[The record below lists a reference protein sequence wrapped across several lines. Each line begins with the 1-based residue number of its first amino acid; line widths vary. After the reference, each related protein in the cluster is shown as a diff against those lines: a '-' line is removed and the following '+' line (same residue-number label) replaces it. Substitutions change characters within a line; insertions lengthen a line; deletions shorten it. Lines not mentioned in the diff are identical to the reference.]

1 MSRTASFIFR
11 ISLTFCFLISGSA
24 FEWAAAV
31 EKPAQEASAA
41 GLDQGRIGLAD
52 KTSLLGVGAEIAT
65 RVNHK
70 SNLRA
75 GFNVMGYS
83 RSFDNDGVSYNGH
96 LRMRTFEAHYDFFPW
111 ARSFHLSPGVLAFLA
126 DPITANALVPG
137 NQSITLGGASYSSD
151 PSNPLRISGKANFNH
166 AAPMITVGFGNL
178 VHRDSKRFSIPF
190 EIGVAF
196 QGAPKTVLN
205 LAGNICDSPG
215 TNCRSAA
222 DPTVQQNV
230 VAEQNKINNDV
241 RAFKVYP
248 IISVGFGYK
257 F

>member
-1 MSRTASFIFR
+1 MWKLAGVSFCVLLASTV
-11 ISLTFCFLISGSA
+11 LVAGSA
-24 FEWAAAV
+24 PGSAAAV
-31 EKPAQEASAA
+31 EKSAA
-41 GLDQGRIGLAD
+41 RVSSGTSDRGRFGLAV
-52 KTSLLGVGAEIAT
+52 KTSLLGVGAETAA
-65 RVNHK
+65 RVTHRGNI
-70 SNLRA
+70 RA

-83 RSFDNDGVSYNGH
+83 RSFDKDGVSYHGH

-111 ARSFHLSPGVLAFLA
+111 ARSFHISPGVLAFLG

-137 NQSITLGGASYSSD
+137 NQSITFGGASYSSD
-151 PSNPLRISGKANFNH
+151 PANPLRISGKGNFNR

-190 EIGVAF
+190 EVGVAF
-196 QGAPKTVLN
+196 QGAPKTSLN

-215 TNCRSAA
+215 TNCRSVA

-230 VAEQNKINNDV
+230 VAEQNKINNDI

-248 IISVGFGYK
+248 IISLGFGYK